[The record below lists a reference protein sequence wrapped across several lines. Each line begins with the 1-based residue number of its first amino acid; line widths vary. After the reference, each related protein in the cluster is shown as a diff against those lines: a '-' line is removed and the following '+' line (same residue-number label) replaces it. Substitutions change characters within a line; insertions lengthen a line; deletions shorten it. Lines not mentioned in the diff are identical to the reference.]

1 MERFNVSN
9 IRKQKWNF
17 ANFKNMLKIHLSSP
31 NFRKL
36 EAFKFGLRRV
46 NGTTIS
52 QKLNEDDTG
61 PFLRWTAFDGID
73 RCMQNVYTF
82 NLIQFTK
89 INRGRYAVRVW
100 DMGGINTLTAVDLI
114 LTYKCSFQW
123 MHIKIMW
130 EILILFF
137 FWRSSW
143 IRDAF
148 TTLAILNKIGL

>member
-114 LTYKCSFQW
+114 LFISAAFSGRLCEKYW
-123 MHIKIMW
+123 YY
-130 EILILFF
+130 FF
-137 FWRSSW
+137 S
-143 IRDAF
+143 D
-148 TTLAILNKIGL
+148 GHPE